1 MKKTAGMFKN
11 VTIGRKLA
19 LVISS
24 VMAVLLIG
32 MGAFALNIASDSLYD
47 SINERLMD
55 KAQDA
60 ASIMQVEVES
70 LLALVGS
77 VASHLE
83 DSPEDWETQQSVLGE
98 YLEHY
103 PVFEMLGI
111 SDTGGHYMD
120 FVGSY
125 ANISDREYFKKALNG
140 ERNISDPLI
149 SRTSGEK
156 VTVVAAPIKNSGGAI
171 HRVLVAIV
179 GGDLISEYAKQI
191 KVGETGYSYVLNGDG
206 EIIAH
211 TGADLLITG
220 SDEEASDSESSA
232 TTSATATGDV
242 VIITD
247 SSTEPTTSAT
257 ASSGSDIEEIDG
269 VSSATS
275 GDGSGDG
282 ELQFF
287 TPYIEKMQQ
296 RESGAGK
303 YIYQG
308 DDKLMAYAPV
318 DGTEWSVVVTISEKE
333 VGTPIR
339 TLSTIILISVI
350 LALVIGIVVSFI
362 ISNKMIKKPINHLM
376 EAAEELALGNV
387 DVSIDI
393 KSKDELGALGKA
405 LNGIIQATKQQALI
419 GERIADGD
427 LSVEVI
433 PRSDKD
439 IMGIS
444 MRHIADTLKE
454 LIHENVNLARAA
466 VEGSLS
472 TRGNAEK
479 FNGGFREI
487 VQGINETLD
496 AVVAPLNAASEL
508 LEKISNGDLSEQL
521 DESRYRGDFRTIV
534 TNLNKVR
541 NSLYNL
547 QEDSMM
553 LVQAAIAGN
562 LSARANGNRHMG
574 GYRDIIEGFND
585 TLDAITTPIKEAS
598 IVLEEMSKGNLDI
611 IMEGEYN
618 GDHAVIK
625 NALNHTLSSIRGYIV
640 EISEILHE
648 VSLGNLSVSIDREYM
663 GEFEKIRTS
672 LNHSLN
678 AFNDMFVSINQA
690 ADQVA
695 AGSKQA
701 SEGSQ
706 LLSQGATEQAGAIE
720 ELTASINEIA
730 MQTKKNA
737 ERAGLASELADTA
750 QSNAIEGNAQMQEM
764 LKSMEGINEAS
775 DNISKIIRVIHEI
788 AHQTNILALN
798 AAIESARAG
807 KYGQGFAVVADE
819 VRNLAARS
827 AAAAKDTEALIQCS
841 INQVQDGMAIAESTA
856 QSLYGIVDGAKQV
869 ANLINEIAEASR
881 EQAAGIAQINKGIEQ
896 VSHVVQ
902 SNSATAEESA
912 AISEEMHAQ
921 AEMLKGL
928 VDSFQIRD
936 SENSIKYLT
945 EG

>member
-140 ERNISDPLI
+140 KRNISDPLI

-232 TTSATATGDV
+232 
-242 VIITD
+242 
-247 SSTEPTTSAT
+247 TTSAT

-444 MRHIADTLKE
+444 MRNIADTLKE
-454 LIHENVNLARAA
+454 LIHENVDLVRAA
-466 VEGSLS
+466 VEGRLS

-827 AAAAKDTEALIQCS
+827 AAAAKDTEALIQSS

>member
-1 MKKTAGMFKN
+1 VKKTAGMFKN

-232 TTSATATGDV
+232 
-242 VIITD
+242 
-247 SSTEPTTSAT
+247 TTSAT

-611 IMEGEYN
+611 IMEGEYK

-737 ERAGLASELADTA
+737 ERAGLASEFADTA

-827 AAAAKDTEALIQCS
+827 AAAAKDTEALIQSS

>member
-1 MKKTAGMFKN
+1 MFKN

-232 TTSATATGDV
+232 TTSATA
-242 VIITD
+242 
-247 SSTEPTTSAT
+247 
-257 ASSGSDIEEIDG
+257 SSGSDIEEIDG

-362 ISNKMIKKPINHLM
+362 VSNKMIKKPINHLM

-690 ADQVA
+690 AEQVA
-695 AGSKQA
+695 AGSRQA

-737 ERAGLASELADTA
+737 ERAALASELADTA
-750 QSNAIEGNAQMQEM
+750 QSNAIEGNTQMQEM

-775 DNISKIIRVIHEI
+775 ENISKIIRVIHEI

-827 AAAAKDTEALIQCS
+827 AAAAKDTEALIQSS

-881 EQAAGIAQINKGIEQ
+881 DQAAGIAQINKGIEQ

-921 AEMLKGL
+921 AEMLKSL

-936 SENSIKYLT
+936 SENFIKYLT